1 MMDVNLLRDNNPINQ
16 FEINLITNSL
26 LQYQH
31 ARVQKVLS
39 EGANFFFSNLISF
52 FCLLFS

>member
-39 EGANFFFSNLISF
+39 EGANFFFFKFDIIF
-52 FCLLFS
+52 LFAF